1 MLKNN
6 FKQYK
11 YIVDKKIIL
20 EKLKRVQQNKIYEK
34 NIEKEKLNKLK
45 NLLKKYNTLKKSL
58 VKWKIFI
65 YQYNK
70 FYEEKNIIFS
80 TSDVS
85 NINEDLNDS
94 NNDYFNKSQP

>member
-1 MLKNN
+1 M
-6 FKQYK
+6 
-11 YIVDKKIIL
+11 
-20 EKLKRVQQNKIYEK
+20 
-34 NIEKEKLNKLK
+34 NKLK

-94 NNDYFNKSQP
+94 NNDYFNKSQPEIGSLKINNFNFIKNKYNISKMNS